1 MLAKGKSVLVII
13 VTLMLLVLLAR
24 FFWAQTQNP
33 VSSPVQDQSSPSSS
47 VSSSDLPKVSSSD
60 WELVLVNRQHRKKE
74 LNPDLAEVD
83 GVLIDQRIE
92 KATRQFLAAAQAI
105 SPDERL
111 ISGYRSVA
119 YQEQVYN
126 GYVDRELAN
135 NPSLSREEA
144 EKIVQTFSQPPGA
157 SEHQTGLAIDMST
170 VASLDGSDE
179 VIARQVQKLAADYGF
194 VLRFPQDK
202 TAVTGI
208 AYENWHYRYVGK
220 ASAAYMVKHDLVLE
234 EYIELLKENGQ

>member
-1 MLAKGKSVLVII
+1 MLAKGKTLVLVL
-13 VTLMLLVLLAR
+13 VTFLLLVLLGR
-24 FFWAQTQNP
+24 YLL
-33 VSSPVQDQSSPSSS
+33 VQDVVPSLSESQTSASSEEKSLG
-47 VSSSDLPKVSSSD
+47 LPQVFTTD
-60 WELVLVNRQHRKKE
+60 WELVLVNRKHRQEE
-74 LNPDLAEVD
+74 LNPSLSEVE
-83 GVLIDQRIE
+83 GILVDQRI
-92 KATRQFLAAAQAI
+92 ATEVQAFLAAARQL
-105 SPDERL
+105 SPAEQL

-126 GYVDRELAN
+126 SYVNRELAN
-135 NPSLSREEA
+135 NPNLNQKEA

-179 VIARQVQKLAADYGF
+179 ELARQVQKLAAKYGF
-194 VLRFPQDK
+194 VLRFPKDK